1 MTVTAMLS
9 VAPLL
14 EGDLEREIANALDAL
29 EEYDVEYETH
39 PMETTVV
46 ADDLDEL
53 FDAVQAAHEAVGTD
67 RVVTNLKI
75 DDWRGEEI
83 EADDKVAMVEEAL
96 GREARSRD

>member
-39 PMETTVV
+39 PMETTIV
-46 ADDLDEL
+46 ADDVDEL
-53 FDAVQAAHEAVGTD
+53 FDAVKAAHQAVGTD

-75 DDWRGEEI
+75 DDWRGREI
-83 EADDKVAMVEEAL
+83 EADDKVAMVEEKL
-96 GREARSRD
+96 GREARSGD